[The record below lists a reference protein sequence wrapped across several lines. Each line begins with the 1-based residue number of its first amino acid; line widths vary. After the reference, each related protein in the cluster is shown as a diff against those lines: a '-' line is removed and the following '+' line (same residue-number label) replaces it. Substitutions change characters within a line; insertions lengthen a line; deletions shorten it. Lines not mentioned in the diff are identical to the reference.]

1 MNSKVLAIN
10 GGHDASITFIDKNN
24 ELRIFEYERFVKKR
38 YAVFTK
44 SYTNALSTS
53 DEQRLEFIKHVKINL
68 KEEPTIILHSELY
81 DEDINLL
88 KPQFP
93 NCEYY
98 TMGHHMSH
106 CSGSFYQSGFDSAIV
121 FSLDGGGLDYV
132 TEIDLYIESTKV
144 CKYQDSGVEILCNGK
159 KFNPGVYGCIGYY
172 VSEISKSG
180 KDSVVSNSDK
190 FALSFAGKL
199 MGLCAYGEVKEEWVE
214 PLINFY
220 KNHAEDHY
228 KDQLFYELEQYLGID
243 PDNRKDYFSGKD
255 SYDLAATNQYVFEKL
270 SFEYIKPFIEKYNLN
285 VVFSGGCALN
295 VLFNQKLKEYLSSR
309 NLNLYVSPHPNDC
322 GLSLGHYLH
331 YTGEKINISPYCG
344 IDILDRHLIPQYY
357 NQYKNK
363 VDYSSPQKIVD
374 LISHGKIGGI
384 IRGYSEIGPRAL
396 GNRTIICDPSF
407 PDMKDVLNSKVKFRE
422 WFRPFAPVCRV
433 EDKDEYFSNAFK
445 SPFMT
450 YAPGVNPKYRDKI
463 KSIVHEDGTAR
474 IQTVTEEQHKL
485 FYDILTCMEKSGR
498 IPIVLNTSFNIKGN
512 PILTDVKD
520 AFHVLE
526 NTELDFL
533 VVENL
538 LFVK

>member
-1 MNSKVLAIN
+1 
-10 GGHDASITFIDKNN
+10 
-24 ELRIFEYERFVKKR
+24 
-38 YAVFTK
+38 
-44 SYTNALSTS
+44 
-53 DEQRLEFIKHVKINL
+53 
-68 KEEPTIILHSELY
+68 
-81 DEDINLL
+81 
-88 KPQFP
+88 
-93 NCEYY
+93 
-98 TMGHHMSH
+98 MGHHMSH

-132 TEIDLYIESTKV
+132 TDIDLYIESTKV

-172 VSEISKSG
+172 VSEILKSG